1 MSNIRIII
9 VLAFL
14 LNAFIKSDLYSTCE
28 TGTPSDK
35 NDCFDRISE
44 DEKEREWHCCYA
56 TQTPKTTSST
66 TTTSHRC
73 DLLGEDEYNDING
86 YIQDEQAN
94 KDFTLNVECNQTY
107 ISLNLL
113 LLILLFCF

>member
-1 MSNIRIII
+1 M
-9 VLAFL
+9 
-14 LNAFIKSDLYSTCE
+14 
-28 TGTPSDK
+28 
-35 NDCFDRISE
+35 
-44 DEKEREWHCCYA
+44 
-56 TQTPKTTSST
+56 
-66 TTTSHRC
+66 
-73 DLLGEDEYNDING
+73 GEDEYNDING